1 VTDDSVEDFE
11 VPEAPRDGL
20 MRSMPF
26 EVVRADDD
34 GDGLTLE
41 GYAAVFN
48 SPTRIDSWEGK
59 FDETIAPGAFKKALR
74 ERTPVL
80 MFNHGQHPL
89 IGDMPLGAIKSARE
103 DSQGL
108 HVVAR
113 LSDNWLIQPVRDA
126 IREGAVSGMS
136 FRFSV
141 VKDDWAQPTRKG
153 GVPQRTLREVK
164 VPELGPVVFPAYAD
178 TSVGVRSQEVAGML
192 ADPAFRAELARALLL
207 GTPEGAARQGT
218 PQDAAAPQEPVTTP
232 RITDQQRRR
241 AAALIQGVNPNA

>member
-1 VTDDSVEDFE
+1 MTEPLDEE
-11 VPEAPRDGL
+11 TNAPREGL

-26 EVVRADDD
+26 EVVRSEED

-74 ERTPVL
+74 EKTPVL

-89 IGDMPLGAIKSARE
+89 IGDMPLGSIKSARE

-126 IREGAVSGMS
+126 IAAGAVSGMS

-141 VKDDWAQPTRKG
+141 VKDDWVQPTRKG
-153 GVPQRTLREVK
+153 GVPMRTLREVR
-164 VPELGPVVFPAYAD
+164 VPELGPVVFPAYQD
-178 TSVGVRSQEVAGML
+178 TSVGVRAAETAHALV
-192 ADPAFRAELARALLL
+192 DPAFRAELARALLL
-207 GTPEGAARQGT
+207 GTPEEAAREGT
-218 PQDAAAPQEPVTTP
+218 PEVAATPQEPDSTTP
-232 RITDQQRRR
+232 RITPYKARQLR
-241 AAALIQGVNPNA
+241 ARELRSS